1 MTLVGLLLLGA
12 APAASAA
19 DRCLTGNEQRAKT
32 AAHAVIPLSRAMRAV
47 RAHGEIIRARLC
59 EHGGRL
65 VYVLTVLSGDG
76 KVVEAGVDA
85 GSGAVVALREQ
96 EKSEKQDKT
105 DKPDHAEKPEK
116 SQKADKSEKPDKTDK
131 PDHAEK
137 TEKPEKSQ
145 KAEKSDKSEKPDKPD
160 KPDKSEKP
168 DKKDK

>member
-1 MTLVGLLLLGA
+1 MGLVRMTLVGLLLLGA

-76 KVVEAGVDA
+76 KVAEAGVDA
-85 GSGAVVALREQ
+85 GNGAVVALREQ

-105 DKPDHAEKPEK
+105 DKPEK
-116 SQKADKSEKPDKTDK
+116 
-131 PDHAEK
+131 AEK
-137 TEKPEKSQ
+137 TDRAEKPEKSQ
-145 KAEKSDKSEKPDKPD
+145 KAEKSDK
-160 KPDKSEKP
+160 PDKSDKPEKP

>member
-1 MTLVGLLLLGA
+1 MLVGVLALA
-12 APAASAA
+12 ATPVAAA

-59 EHGGRL
+59 DHGGRL

-105 DKPDHAEKPEK
+105 DKPEKAEK
-116 SQKADKSEKPDKTDK
+116 SDR
-131 PDHAEK
+131 AEK
-137 TEKPEKSQ
+137 VEKPEKSQ
-145 KAEKSDKSEKPDKPD
+145 KAEKSDKPDKSD
-160 KPDKSEKP
+160 KPEKSEKP
-168 DKKDK
+168 EKKDK

>member
-1 MTLVGLLLLGA
+1 MTLVGLLLLSA

-105 DKPDHAEKPEK
+105 DKPDHAEK
-116 SQKADKSEKPDKTDK
+116 AD
-131 PDHAEK
+131 
-137 TEKPEKSQ
+137 KPEKSQ
-145 KAEKSDKSEKPDKPD
+145 KAEKSEKPDKPD
-160 KPDKSEKP
+160 KAEKP
-168 DKKDK
+168 DKKDR